1 MAELERERTKRQL
14 NHYGGSLRWLW
25 FTSDSHEVL
34 AILRDQIL
42 GLGRGMRKEK
52 DEREKRTRE
61 RKERI
66 NGSND

>member
-14 NHYGGSLRWLW
+14 NHYGDSLRWLW

-42 GLGRGMRKEK
+42 GLGRGMRKENQG
-52 DEREKRTRE
+52 EKRE
-61 RKERI
+61 NK
-66 NGSND
+66 GLK

>member
-42 GLGRGMRKEK
+42 GLGRGMRKENQG
-52 DEREKRTRE
+52 EKRE
-61 RKERI
+61 NKGL
-66 NGSND
+66 N